1 MNMSSVLIKGAKM
14 PRCCDECNME
24 YNRILSPTDY
34 CDVTDKDIENG
45 TTRPSWCPLVEI
57 PPHGRLIDAA
67 EVMKSI
73 KEDYCDS
80 CQYKP
85 TTCHDCHIGDV
96 LFIIAN
102 APTVIES
109 EEEE

>member
-1 MNMSSVLIKGAKM
+1 MGILIKGAEK
-14 PRCCDECNME
+14 PDHCLLCFAFRNGICAVAKKEV
-24 YNRILSPTDY
+24 ILSKG
-34 CDVTDKDIENG
+34 VQE
-45 TTRPSWCPLVEI
+45 WCPLVEI
-57 PPHGRLIDAA
+57 PPHGRLIDAY

-109 EEEE
+109 EE